1 MLICERQGLAVF
13 QLKMASKTTGLPIFF
28 LAWRVYVKPFYAIK
42 CIVGWLTGIYY
53 MLGGGGGGGG
63 GCNGCKDVL
72 DTDQDGASGPL
83 T

>member
-1 MLICERQGLAVF
+1 MNGYT
-13 QLKMASKTTGLPIFF
+13 S
-28 LAWRVYVKPFYAIK
+28 FYAIK
-42 CIVGWLTGIYY
+42 CIVGWLAGIYC
-53 MLGGGGGGGG
+53 MLRGG